1 MLLVR
6 AVAKQPVAL
15 KLADH
20 LAYMV
25 AEAAN
30 KAAIFDHTLI
40 EAGEYPYSY
49 LLHPNIVGTVRV
61 G

>member
-6 AVAKQPVAL
+6 AVAKQLVAL

-20 LAYMV
+20 LAHMV

-30 KAAIFDHTLI
+30 KAATFDHTLI
-40 EAGEYPYSY
+40 EAAE
-49 LLHPNIVGTVRV
+49 
-61 G
+61 